1 MTEDR
6 APGKRNEISLAD
18 GQKAL
23 GRVVGNY
30 LESGQ
35 FEEDFNELDAQKR
48 LSLLEKLLKYID
60 SREEPGNREPEE
72 ASGVYFSILRFLES
86 YGSSNE

>member
-23 GRVVGNY
+23 GRVVGKY

-60 SREEPGNREPEE
+60 SREDTGSREPEE
-72 ASGVYFSILRFLES
+72 TSGVYFSILRFLES
-86 YGSSNE
+86 YGSSKE